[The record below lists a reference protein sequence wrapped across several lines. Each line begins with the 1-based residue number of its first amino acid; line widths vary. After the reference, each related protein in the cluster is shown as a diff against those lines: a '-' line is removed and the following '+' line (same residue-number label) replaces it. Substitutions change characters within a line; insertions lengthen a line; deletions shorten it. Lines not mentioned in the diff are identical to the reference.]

1 MPNAQRA
8 PEIQQAART
17 PAQRVGL
24 RLLEEIGAIVTQS
37 PDLHRSAQGIVET
50 IARRMGMEVCS
61 IYLLDREVA
70 RLRLWAT
77 YGLDPESVG
86 KVFMGVDEGLT
97 GIVVQKLEP
106 VMAIDALVHPRYK
119 YFPETGEER
128 YHSFLGVP
136 VVHRGEP
143 VGVLVVQTSR
153 RRRFTLPEVRLL
165 KAIAVSVSGILA
177 QVQLRDTLA
186 VKEAERQAMQ
196 QQMDDAIARLR
207 AFERKVG
214 QRRPAPGE
222 REPLRLSGLAA
233 SPGYGIG
240 RAHLRQS
247 SVSFTGLPRQRRLP
261 LKRELAR
268 VKAAIDRA
276 AEELERNKERV
287 LANVPEI
294 DASIFEAQRLMLFD
308 SEFQTR
314 IEAAIRDGL
323 SAEAAVAEAV
333 QQLVQRFAELD
344 DAYLQDRAA
353 DVRDIG
359 QLVLRHLLGQQE
371 KFPVFGSN
379 VIFVASEIALADLA
393 MVQQEG
399 LKGLVLASGGV
410 TSHAAILAR
419 TLEIPTVVG
428 VEGIEELIREG
439 DHLIVDGNAGV
450 IFVNPPVDVVREYE
464 RLTREQQALSRDLE
478 ALRDLPAET
487 PDGRRVHLWANIG
500 LLGDLPWLDRYGAEG
515 VGLYRTETAFLSHRD
530 FLSEEEQF
538 EIYRRMVVGLAGKPL
553 TIRTLDLGADKY
565 PQYLHIPREDNP
577 FLGWR
582 SIRISLEMPD
592 IFSQQLRAILR
603 ASAFGPVRLM
613 FPMISSVDEICRAKE
628 ILANTQR
635 ELESQEV
642 SFDPQIPVGIMI
654 EVPSA
659 VYLASHLV
667 DKVDFVSIGTN
678 DLIQYVL
685 AVDRNN
691 RKIGDLYEPLHP
703 AVLQAIAN
711 VIHAGGTAG
720 KQVSLCGEM
729 ASDPMCA
736 VVLVGLGL
744 EDLSMSPLFI
754 PRIKRLIRALHFEDA
769 RRIAEEA
776 LRMATVK
783 DVKGFLFEAVR
794 DLELLDLIEAYA

>member
-1 MPNAQRA
+1 MA
-8 PEIQQAART
+8 EAARDSRR
-17 PAQRVGL
+17 PARVPPQRVGL
-24 RLLEEIGAIVTQS
+24 RLLEEIGTIVTQS
-37 PDLHRSAQGIVET
+37 LDLHRSAQGIVET
-50 IARRMGMEVCS
+50 IARRLGMEVCS
-61 IYLLDREVA
+61 IYVLDREA
-70 RLRLWAT
+70 RRLQLWAT
-77 YGLDPESVG
+77 FGLDRESVG
-86 KVFMGVDEGLT
+86 KVSMGIDEGLT

-136 VVHRGEP
+136 VVDRGEP

-153 RRRFTLPEVRLL
+153 RRRFTLPEIRLL
-165 KAIAVSVSGILA
+165 KAIAVSVSAILA

-186 VKEAERQAMQ
+186 VKEAERRVMQ
-196 QQMDDAIARLR
+196 QQMNDAMSRLQ
-207 AFERKVG
+207 AFER
-214 QRRPAPGE
+214 RAAPLELAPGE
-222 REPLRLSGLAA
+222 REPLRLSGLPAA
-233 SPGYGIG
+233 PGYGIG
-240 RAHLRQS
+240 RAHLLQS
-247 SVSFTGLPRQRRLP
+247 SVSFSTLPRERRFP

-268 VKAAIDRA
+268 VKSAIQRA
-276 AEELERNKERV
+276 ADELDRNKQRV

-314 IEAAIRDGL
+314 IEAAIREGL
-323 SAEAAVAEAV
+323 SAEAAVGEAV
-333 QQLVQRFAELD
+333 EQLVQRFSELD
-344 DAYLQDRAA
+344 DAYLQDRAS

-371 KFPVFGSN
+371 KFRVFAAN
-379 VIFVASEIALADLA
+379 VVFVASEIALADLA

-428 VEGIEELIREG
+428 VEGAEEFVREG

-450 IFVNPPVDVVREYE
+450 VFVNPPADVVREYE

-478 ALRDLPAET
+478 TLRDLPAET
-487 PDGRRVHLWANIG
+487 PDGHRVHLWANIG
-500 LLGDLPWLDRYGAEG
+500 LLGDLPWLNRYGAEG
-515 VGLYRTETAFLSHRD
+515 VGLYRTEVAFLSHRD

-538 EIYRRMVVGLAGKPL
+538 EIYRRVVVALAGKPL

-565 PQYLHIPREDNP
+565 PRYLHIPREDNP

-582 SIRISLEMPD
+582 SIRISLEMPEV
-592 IFSQQLRAILR
+592 FKQQLRAILR
-603 ASAFGPVRLM
+603 ASIFGPLRLM
-613 FPMISSVDEICRAKE
+613 FPMISSVEEVRRAKE
-628 ILANTQR
+628 ILAEAQG
-635 ELESQEV
+635 ELEVQGM
-642 SFDPQIPVGIMI
+642 SFDPQVPIGIMV

-659 VYLASHLV
+659 VYLAPHLV
-667 DKVDFVSIGTN
+667 HEVDFVSIGTN

-711 VIHAGGTAG
+711 VVHAARAAG
-720 KQVSLCGEM
+720 KPVSLCGEM
-729 ASDPMCA
+729 AADPMCA
-736 VVLVGLGL
+736 VLLVGLGL
-744 EDLSMSPLFI
+744 EDLSMSPFFI
-754 PRIKRLIRALHFEDA
+754 PRIKRLICALPFESA
-769 RRIAEEA
+769 RGIAEEA

-783 DVKGFLFEAVR
+783 EVKGFLFEAVR
-794 DLELLDLIEAYA
+794 DLGLLDLIEAYT